1 MSAPIE
7 SAVLLAAGLGLRMRP
22 LSETT
27 PKPLI
32 AVSGRSL
39 LDRAVDRLVEAGV
52 KRCVV
57 NASWLGEQIVAWAQ
71 TRTDLD
77 LHVSVEAEPL
87 ETGGGVARALRA
99 KPDWFPKDRPFIVAN
114 GDALWLNGYENA
126 LRRLAS
132 QWRDDAMDALLL
144 VHPTVS
150 AFGYGGQ
157 GDFEMDADGRL
168 TRRAAPLIAPF
179 LHTGVQILAPRAF
192 ADPPAAAKYSLNVI
206 YGAAA
211 AEDRLFGVRHDGVFF
226 HVGTLADLALAE
238 SGLADP
244 NLGRPYF

>member
-1 MSAPIE
+1 MSAPLD

-22 LSETT
+22 LSEKT

-32 AVSGRSL
+32 PVAGRSL
-39 LDRAVDRLVEAGV
+39 LDHAVDRLVEAGV

-57 NASWLGEQIVAWAQ
+57 NASWLGEQILAWAPN
-71 TRTDLD
+71 RTDIA
-77 LHVSVEAEPL
+77 LHISVESEPL
-87 ETGGGVARALRA
+87 ETGGGVAKALA
-99 KPDWFPKDRPFIVAN
+99 EKPDWFPHGAPFLVAN

-126 LRRLAS
+126 LRRLS
-132 QWRDDAMDALLL
+132 DQWRDDAMDALLL

-150 AFGYGGQ
+150 AFGYDGS

-192 ADPPAAAKYSLNVI
+192 ARQRKAAKYSLNVV

-226 HVGTLADLALAE
+226 HVGTPAHLKLAE
-238 SGLADP
+238 VGLADP

>member
-1 MSAPIE
+1 MSAPLE
-7 SAVLLAAGLGLRMRP
+7 SAILLAAGLGLRMRP

-32 AVSGRSL
+32 AVAKRTL

-52 KRCVV
+52 ARCVV
-57 NASWLGEQIVAWAQ
+57 NASWLSDQIVAWAA
-71 TRTDLD
+71 TRDDID

-87 ETGGGVARALRA
+87 ETGGGVTRALRD
-99 KPDWFPKDRPFIVAN
+99 KPDWFPTDRPFMVAN

-126 LRRLAS
+126 LRRLAN

-150 AFGYGGQ
+150 AFGYQGH
-157 GDFEMDADGRL
+157 GDFEMAPDGRL
-168 TRRAAPLIAPF
+168 TRRAAPQIAPF
-179 LHTGVQILAPRAF
+179 FHTGVQILAPRAF
-192 ADPPAAAKYSLNVI
+192 ADPPDQAKFSLNVI

-226 HVGTLADLALAE
+226 HVGTPADLALAE
-238 SGLADP
+238 NGLADQ
-244 NLGRPYF
+244 NLGHPYF